1 MAIVHKYLTFH
12 SRALR
17 LIDRGDAHARR
28 LAEEMTELLGELS
41 EPVPGTKLDVR
52 VVDLPL
58 ERLRAMERIIADTGL
73 SIPRRVVAIRRL
85 LMGHGNEE
93 GERIKGLAES

>member
-1 MAIVHKYLTFH
+1 
-12 SRALR
+12 
-17 LIDRGDAHARR
+17 
-28 LAEEMTELLGELS
+28 MTGLLGELS

-58 ERLRAMERIIADTGL
+58 ERLRAMERIIDDTGH

-93 GERIKGLAES
+93 GERIKGLADPPSQNPQLSGAN